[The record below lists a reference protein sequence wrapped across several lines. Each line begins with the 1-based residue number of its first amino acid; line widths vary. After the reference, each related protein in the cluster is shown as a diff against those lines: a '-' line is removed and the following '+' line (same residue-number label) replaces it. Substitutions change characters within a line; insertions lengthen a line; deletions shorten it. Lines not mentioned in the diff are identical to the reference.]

1 MADNIIEQLS
11 IEISSDVN
19 KANEGIEKLKGTLNS
34 LKSVYDDAGK
44 GNADVRSD
52 LKSLSDGVNN
62 ITGIN
67 SAKLNEATSAIKE
80 LSKIKLAGLV
90 KDTGEFDS
98 QGVDNLVKLANAF
111 ATFASAPDVS
121 GAVKSVNRFAKAD
134 FAGLASNLSN
144 LTPAMM
150 WSIEDLS
157 KAITSLSSIPNAD
170 YATKVVGRFANIPF
184 DKLATNVS
192 TITEGVIGKIKTFA
206 AALGEF
212 GKVDY
217 FDGIAGAV
225 KATQRIASIDFKAF
239 STNVGNI
246 DENAAMKLK
255 RLMDVFNQMSG
266 DTNLSDT
273 IVQMQS
279 FFSRDYS
286 GFLKFVSAASAGLPA
301 LADGLKQLSAVAST
315 PEFISAI
322 DKLASVSGMDFH
334 GMVTASSALAS
345 NNTIVPDVSAEID
358 RETQETEESKKQFID
373 VLKSISIDIGK
384 TFPKVTKIFKDT
396 FKGIKNIGV
405 SALDTV
411 KKGFDGLGAAA
422 KKAVKPITNFVNSIG
437 RILKYRAIRFVLSSI
452 SKAIKEGTNNMYQYS
467 KAVGGEFAKS
477 MDTLATSALY
487 FKNSIGAMLAPI
499 INALTPAIDKAVDKL
514 VEFNNVINET
524 VAKLTGASI
533 WTRAIKIPKEYAE
546 SANKATKDTVKGL
559 KEAKDTLK
567 DFQMGFDELNVISQD
582 AFDNLSTPGLND
594 ETKEQEGIDYTL
606 MFEDVQVDID
616 PIWEAFRKAIE
627 GSDFYEA
634 GRLFGMKV
642 KDMFGSLPYED
653 WAKTLATGINNA
665 VAFATGFLETKPFDE
680 LGDGIA
686 RFINTA
692 FENIDF
698 YGIGRMIAAYAN
710 ALSSGLNELVTK
722 LDFTQ
727 IGQSFADGF
736 NGLTAYIDFDTIF
749 EDISNGFN
757 GILDSVN
764 AFLENANIKDFAT
777 NLGKGFS
784 NFDFA
789 ATIGNIGT
797 LIKNTLDGIADAA
810 NGLLTGVEWD
820 KLGADLFK
828 GLSDFIFGN
837 DWGETG
843 AKAVTVINNLTQAIG
858 DFLGGFGGEIV
869 LNIFDSEELDNWIS
883 GAETYTEWVNKA
895 HDAVVGWAEYVNE
908 NGGIFQTYIDSWG
921 QLGEKVYDFFHRTD
935 EEAEKTKKTMEE
947 YPSPLENIKNDF
959 NTACEDIKT
968 YLSNLGDKFKTKFDE
983 IKKSIDGVNTK
994 IADFSVQAL
1003 KRFNSLKTNA
1013 IEKLS
1018 SLKSGIE
1025 EKFNEIALWIADW
1038 DGFKNFMDYLKGLP
1052 SKVGEEATNIKN
1064 AIAKPFDSIPD
1075 VLRTM
1080 ANNAITVIEDLAN
1093 GIISGFNGI
1102 GDSFKK
1108 TFSWADKILGNSKY
1122 KIEIPRMEDISL
1134 PRFAEGGFPNAGDL
1148 FFANESGIAEMVGSI
1163 GNRTA
1168 VANNDQIV
1176 DAVSAGVSEATS
1188 IVMAEYIPQIINAI
1202 MQNKTIEI
1210 DGKKITREINT
1221 INSTS
1226 GFSIYAGG
1234 VT

>member
-34 LKSVYDDAGK
+34 LKSVYEDAGK

-134 FAGLASNLSN
+134 FAGLASNLAN

-301 LADGLKQLSAVAST
+301 LAEGFKQLSAVAST

-322 DKLASVSGMDFH
+322 DKLASVSGMDFQ
-334 GMVTASSALAS
+334 GMVTASAALAS

-358 RETQETEESKKQFID
+358 RETQETEVAKKNFID
-373 VLKSISIDIGK
+373 VLKSINIDIGK
-384 TFPKVTKIFKDT
+384 TFPEVTKIFKDT
-396 FKGIKNIGV
+396 FKGIKSIGV
-405 SALDTV
+405 GALDTV

-437 RILKYRAIRFVLSSI
+437 RILKYRAIRFVLSEI

-499 INALTPAIDKAVDKL
+499 INALTSAIDKAVDKL

-533 WTRAIKIPKEYAE
+533 WTSAIKIPKEYAE

-606 MFEDVQVDID
+606 MFEDVKVDID

-627 GSDFYEA
+627 DSDFYEA

-727 IGQSFADGF
+727 IGRSFADGF
-736 NGLTAYIDFDTIF
+736 NGLTSYIDFDTIF
-749 EDISNGFN
+749 ADISNGFN

-764 AFLENANIKDFAT
+764 AFLENANIKDFAKKFGEGFNHFDVEETLT
-777 NLGKGFS
+777 NLGK
-784 NFDFA
+784 
-789 ATIGNIGT
+789 T
-797 LIKNTLDGIADAA
+797 IKNITDGIFDAVD
-810 NGLLTGVEWD
+810 GLLTGIDWSQ
-820 KLGADLFK
+820 LGENLHNGIAMFL
-828 GLSDFIFGN
+828 FGN
-837 DWGETG
+837 DWDGTG
-843 AKAVTVINNLTQAIG
+843 QKAVTTITDLASAVGQLAASFLFGKEAG
-858 DFLGGFGGEIV
+858 DFVKGF
-869 LNIFDSEELDNWIS
+869 F
-883 GAETYTEWVNKA
+883 
-895 HDAVVGWAEYVNE
+895 EYVNE
-908 NGGIFQTYIDSWG
+908 NGGIFESAVNNWAIAWQAVDDAISEVWKLFEDFGGY
-921 QLGEKVYDFFHRTD
+921 VYDFFHQTD
-935 EEAEKTKKTMEE
+935 EEMEHTKELMEKF
-947 YPSPLENIKNDF
+947 PSPLENIK
-959 NTACEDIKT
+959 TA
-968 YLSNLGDKFKTKFDE
+968 FKNAVDWWAGYWEYMDE
-983 IKKSIDGVNTK
+983 S
-994 IADFSVQAL
+994 
-1003 KRFNSLKTNA
+1003 
-1013 IEKLS
+1013 IEKIKS
-1018 SLKSGIE
+1018 SMTKRIAEAATNFVGKVEFIRTESKKKFENLKSETIGKITGLKNGIE

-1093 GIISGFNGI
+1093 GIISGFNSI